1 MNEGPGH
8 VPLNK
13 IPENMAKQLD
23 WCRWGALF
31 KAFRGSCLER
41 ALRANMLFSH
51 LVAAD

>member
-23 WCRWGALF
+23 WCVWGSVLL
-31 KAFRGSCLER
+31 CLVIR
-41 ALRANMLFSH
+41 PVSRDWAPVS
-51 LVAAD
+51 